1 MDISVRLEPGIR
13 KKENF
18 YMGLYISRE
27 NEFILK
33 GGTTNELARRF
44 AEHKR
49 NNPKLK
55 NYPAQEEYA
64 FIPIFHL
71 KLSRANTLKLEDDFM
86 EQIKALGCYK
96 YILNDRFLLKD
107 DLPEFIRLTVKKTYV
122 IPFRQIVQEELRKM
136 GR

>member
-1 MDISVRLEPGIR
+1 MDISVRLEPGTR
-13 KKENF
+13 AKGNF

>member
-1 MDISVRLEPGIR
+1 MDISVKLEPGTR

-18 YMGLYISRE
+18 YVGLYISVE
-27 NEFILK
+27 NDYILK

-44 AEHKR
+44 REHRR

-64 FIPIFHL
+64 FIPIFHI
-71 KLSRANTLKLEDDFM
+71 KLSQANTLKLEKDFM
-86 EQIKALGCYK
+86 KQIKALGCYK

-107 DLPEFIRLTVKKTYV
+107 DLPEFIYLTVKKTYV

>member
-1 MDISVRLEPGIR
+1 MDISVRLEPGTR
-13 KKENF
+13 AKENF

-107 DLPEFIRLTVKKTYV
+107 DLPEFIRLTVKKTYT
-122 IPFRQIVQEELRKM
+122 IPFRQIVEEELRKM
-136 GR
+136 RR

>member
-1 MDISVRLEPGIR
+1 MDISVKLKSGTRA
-13 KKENF
+13 KENF

-27 NEFILK
+27 NEYILK

-55 NYPAQEEYA
+55 NYPAQEEYV

-71 KLSRANTLKLEDDFM
+71 KLSRANALKLEDDFM

-122 IPFRQIVQEELRKM
+122 IPFRQIVQEELKRM

>member
-1 MDISVRLEPGIR
+1 MDISVKLEPGTR
-13 KKENF
+13 AKENF
-18 YMGLYISRE
+18 YVGLYISKE
-27 NEFILK
+27 DEYILK

-122 IPFRQIVQEELRKM
+122 IPFRQIVQEELKKM

>member
-1 MDISVRLEPGIR
+1 MDISVKLESGTR
-13 KKENF
+13 AKENF
-18 YMGLYISRE
+18 YMGLYIDKE
-27 NEFILK
+27 NNYILK

-44 AEHKR
+44 TEHRR

-55 NYPAQEEYA
+55 HYPAQEEFA
-64 FIPIFHL
+64 FIPIFHI

-86 EQIKALGCYK
+86 NQIKELGCYK

-107 DLPEFIRLTVKKTYV
+107 DLPEFIYLTVKKTYI
-122 IPFRQIVQEELRKM
+122 IPFRQIVQEELRRM

>member
-1 MDISVRLEPGIR
+1 MDISVRLEPGTR
-13 KKENF
+13 AKENF

-71 KLSRANTLKLEDDFM
+71 KLSRANTLKLGDDFM

-122 IPFRQIVQEELRKM
+122 IPFRQIVQEELKRM

>member
-1 MDISVRLEPGIR
+1 MDISVKLEPR
-13 KKENF
+13 TRAKENF

-44 AEHKR
+44 REHRR

-64 FIPIFHL
+64 FIPIFHI

-107 DLPEFIRLTVKKTYV
+107 DLPEFIYLTVKKTYV
-122 IPFRQIVQEELRKM
+122 IPFRQIVEEELRKM

>member
-1 MDISVRLEPGIR
+1 MDISVKLVPGTR
-13 KKENF
+13 AKENF
-18 YMGLYISRE
+18 YMGLYISKE
-27 NEFILK
+27 NEYILK

-55 NYPAQEEYA
+55 NYSAQEEYA

-71 KLSRANTLKLEDDFM
+71 KLSQANTLKLEKDFM
-86 EQIKALGCYK
+86 NQIKALGCYK

-107 DLPEFIRLTVKKTYV
+107 DLPEFIYLTVKKTYV
-122 IPFRQIVQEELRKM
+122 IPFRQIVQEELKKM

>member
-1 MDISVRLEPGIR
+1 MDISVRLEPGTR

-64 FIPIFHL
+64 FIQIFHL

-122 IPFRQIVQEELRKM
+122 IPFRQIVQEELKRM